1 MRAVPSEAPSEVG
14 TPSTLLELPHPDG
27 GLERF
32 RVIESPVMAPELA
45 AKFPEIR
52 TYRGQGVDDPTASVR
67 FEVTPRGFSAMV
79 LSAFGA
85 WYVDPW
91 TRGVVD
97 LVGSYHRRDALRDPE
112 SPFECQAPGTHGDD
126 AGPGAHATTT
136 DLGPT
141 PFPLASVGPTLRT
154 YRLALATT
162 GEYSVAVCGASPTK
176 ACVAAELVVAVNR
189 VTGIYEREVAVRMTL
204 VAGNDAVIYLDGAT
218 DPYTNGNASSLLSE
232 NQGNL
237 DSVIGSASYDIG
249 HVFSTGGGGLAG
261 LGVVC
266 RSGLKARG
274 ETGSSNPTGDPFWV
288 DYVAHE
294 MGHQF
299 GGNHTFNGSL
309 SNCQG
314 NRVSSAAYEPGSGS
328 TIMAYAG
335 ICSSQNLQ
343 PNSDPY
349 FHGKSFDEIVTYTSS
364 GSGASCAA
372 ASATSN
378 SAPAVEAGASYTVP
392 SRTPFALTGSATDP
406 EGDALTLGW
415 EEFDLGTVEPAPP
428 LVDSGN
434 RPIFRSFNPTVS
446 PTRTFPKPSDV
457 LSGTTTYGETM
468 PTTSR
473 TMNFRLTARDNRG
486 GGGGV
491 ASDATTVTSVSA
503 AGPFAVTAPATAVI
517 WAGDSTQTVTWN
529 VAGTTAA
536 PISCSNVEISL
547 SVDGGQTFPATLLAS
562 TPNDGS
568 QAITV
573 PNTPTAGPTARVR
586 VACVGNVFFAISRP
600 SFTIGTPPPP
610 PTVSTIVPSSGSTAG
625 GTAVTI
631 TGTNLSSTTA
641 VTFGGT
647 AATSFTV
654 SSATQVAATTPAHA
668 AGVVDVVVTT
678 SGGTST
684 STGGFTFVAP
694 APTIASVAPGSG
706 STLGGT
712 TVTITGTN
720 LSGATVAT
728 FGGTAVTSLTLISAA
743 QVRVTTPAHAAGAVD
758 VAVTTPG
765 GTATKTA
772 GFSYLVPTP
781 TIASV
786 SPTSG
791 STLGGTVVTITGTN
805 LTGASAVTFGGAA
818 AASFTVDSTTQVT
831 ATTPAHAA
839 GAVNVVVTTPGGAA
853 TRTGGFTYVSR
864 PDDLDRRAGRR
875 PGGGREPRHDHR
887 DEPDGR
893 HGRELRRQC
902 RRLVHRRLRDADQR
916 HDPRAPCR
924 RGRRQRHD
932 PPRRRDLDGRLHL
945 FRRSLRAPVPHG
957 RSLPGRRHPLGARRA
972 FRGPRP
978 PRLAGGADVHARSRL
993 RRPGRCARRL
1003 DERHRHRIDGGRGA
1017 SRLRAGLDPD
1027 GRDGHLL
1034 PGREDP
1040 REQRSAPR
1048 LRLGG
1053 GHRPERRRR
1062 RGPPRHRRE
1071 RLLPVDDL
1079 FRTSGRPARA
1089 GRLAFRPRPR
1099 PAHALRNQSDCCAT
1113 GAAFA
1118 SRAASCAPESGVKAF
1133 AIATFSSSWPIES
1146 QPTMT
1151 VETGSERT

>member
-1 MRAVPSEAPSEVG
+1 MRFAALALLGLGLALPAAAEGPFRPVDAPAEAAGLPQTTIRARAVRPFHFDARLFAVAMRAVPSEAPSEVG

-712 TVTITGTN
+712 TVAITGTN

-853 TRTGGFTYVSR
+853 TRTGGFTYVSLV
-864 PDDLDRRAGRR
+864 PTISTVAPGAG
-875 PGGGREPRHDHR
+875 PAAGGSPVTITGTNLTGATAVSFGGSAAASFTVDSATQISATTPAHPAGAVDVNVTTPHG
-887 DEPDGR
+887 DATSTDGFTYFD
-893 HGRELRRQC
+893 GPSALRFHT
-902 RRLVHRRLRDADQR
+902 V
-916 HDPRAPCR
+916 APCR
-924 RGRRQRHD
+924 VVDTRWEPEGPFAGPALLASPAERTFT
-932 PPRRRDLDGRLHL
+932 L
-945 FRRSLRAPVPHG
+945 VPG
-957 RSLPGRRHPLGARRA
+957 CGVPADALVVSTNVTVTGSTA
-972 FRGPRP
+972 
-978 PRLAGGADVHARSRL
+978 AG
-993 RRPGRCARRL
+993 
-1003 DERHRHRIDGGRGA
+1003 
-1017 SRLRAGLDPD
+1017 
-1027 GRDGHLL
+1027 
-1034 PGREDP
+1034 
-1040 REQRSAPR
+1040 
-1048 LRLGG
+1048 
-1053 GHRPERRRR
+1053 
-1062 RGPPRHRRE
+1062 
-1071 RLLPVDDL
+1071 
-1079 FRTSGRPARA
+1079 
-1089 GRLAFRPRPR
+1089 
-1099 PAHALRNQSDCCAT
+1099 ALRVYAPGSTLTDAT
-1113 GAAFA
+1113 VISFPAGKT
-1118 SRAASCAPESGVKAF
+1118 RANNALLLVSGSGEV
-1133 AIATFSSSWPIES
+1133 
-1146 QPTMT
+1146 T
-1151 VETGSERT
+1151 VRNDADGEVHLVIDVNGYFR